1 MSNFYVA
8 VKDNEYITVMNYLPN
23 IPEGVELYDIT
34 EEDYNNYVDK
44 GYKFNLT
51 TKKIETVDESIILER
66 SWVDLRDTRNKLLS
80 NSDWIMLSDNTL
92 TEEQKNNWKT
102 YRQALRDLPQNTTD
116 PREVVW
122 PSKPAQ

>member
-92 TEEQKNNWKT
+92 TEEQKNNWKA